1 MICRYISLC
10 LFPESSPLSFEQP
23 AAMDSFDHTQDLQD
37 YSVYS
42 TFFPE
47 ATYDLFGEYGLDCDL
62 LDYPISGFGSGDAP
76 GLSAETR
83 GPIYQQSLS
92 VDQCSGLPPENSSGS
107 AGPPAQEN
115 AVPTPQAS
123 NASDSASLES
133 SATLPFAKRYLKSKT
148 AVLDEDYE
156 SPAIKRRKWQDH
168 VVIFSTDQNKN
179 VVPRRRKAFAPT
191 RKKEVALNRLIG
203 ACVRCKLRK
212 AAVSSRSI
220 MSLKKYELIT

>member
-1 MICRYISLC
+1 
-10 LFPESSPLSFEQP
+10 
-23 AAMDSFDHTQDLQD
+23 MDSFDHTHDLQD
-37 YSVYS
+37 YP

-47 ATYDLFGEYGLDCDL
+47 ATYDLFGEYGDL
-62 LDYPISGFGSGDAP
+62 LDYPIFGFGPGDAP
-76 GLSAETR
+76 GLPAETR
-83 GPIYQQSLS
+83 GPICHQSLS
-92 VDQCSGLPPENSSGS
+92 VDQSPWGSGLPPENGSGS
-107 AGPPAQEN
+107 AAAAAPPAQEN
-115 AVPTPQAS
+115 VVPTPQAS

-148 AVLDEDYE
+148 AVLDEDDE
-156 SPAIKRRKWQDH
+156 SPAIKRRKWQNH